1 MNFKRIG
8 ILDTFLISDITKSWY
23 LFNSNYTIGTLYF
36 RKDILNYEYTIVDK
50 TLIIKTKINGKINFF
65 YPIGENVLNAMK
77 MIESYCKKRNIEIRY
92 CCLNYFMKKDI
103 YSYYKDAVKGNTLM
117 SIYNDYMCDID
128 RLIYLKK
135 DFYKSFRNSKNL
147 FIRKHKDY
155 KIINLTKEDLLAFKD
170 YKCFNNNFDFYKL
183 IKCFNE
189 ASKCNFTFEGL
200 VVDNKVVCIFV
211 IERISDTI
219 FIQDI
224 RFMYGYSN
232 AVYVL
237 LHEIAKKYIVDG
249 VKFID
254 FGPDYN
260 NLLLKSKILRL
271 KPNFYSEKYSAI
283 I

>member
-77 MIESYCKKRNIEIRY
+77 MIESYCKKRNIKIRY

-155 KIINLTKEDLLAFKD
+155 KIINLTKEDLLDFKD
-170 YKCFNNNFDFYKL
+170 YKCFNDNFDFYKL

-189 ASKCNFTFEGL
+189 VSKFNFTFEGL
-200 VVDNKVVCIFV
+200 LVDNKVVCIFI